1 MTKNRTIGKSTLSV
15 APIAFGANVFG
26 WTLNE
31 KESFHI
37 LDEFVDNGFN
47 LIDTADTY
55 SRWVPGNE
63 GGESETIIGN
73 WLKQGNKRDRIILAT
88 KFGGDM
94 GQGKKDLSAKYMRE
108 AVEKSLRRLQTDHID
123 LYQSH
128 YDDLETPVEETMEA
142 FNQLV
147 KEGKVRFIGA
157 SNLSA
162 ERIENSLKVSQEN
175 NWASYVSIQ
184 PLYNLYEREMFET
197 EYASLVKKHDLGVLN
212 YYALASGFLSG
223 KYRSESDLN
232 LSKRGPGIKKYLG
245 KRGFKILSAL
255 DTLALKYN
263 ATQARIAIAW
273 LLHKPGI
280 TAPIASA
287 TNKEQLFELLKAA
300 SLDLSRE
307 DVEYL
312 DQESAWQ

>member
-1 MTKNRTIGKSTLSV
+1 MKKRTLGKSSLSI

-26 WTLNE
+26 WTIDK

-55 SRWVPGNE
+55 SSWVPGNK

-73 WLKQGNKRDRIILAT
+73 WLKQGNKRDRIVLAT

-94 GQGKKDLSAKYMRE
+94 GQGKKGLSANYMKE
-108 AVEKSLRRLQTDHID
+108 AVEKSLKRLQTDYID

-128 YDDLETPVEETMEA
+128 YDDLETPQEETLEA

-147 KEGKVRFIGA
+147 QEGKVRFIGA

-162 ERIENSLKVSQEN
+162 ERINNSLKISKGN
-175 NWASYVSIQ
+175 DWASYVSVQ
-184 PLYNLYEREMFET
+184 PLYNLYDREKFET
-197 EYASLVKKHDLGVLN
+197 EYADLVKKHELGVLN

-223 KYRSESDLN
+223 KYRSENDLD

-245 KRGFKILSAL
+245 ERGFRILSAL
-255 DTLALKYN
+255 DNLALKYE

-273 LLHKPGI
+273 LLHKPEI

-287 TNKEQLFELLKAA
+287 TNQQQLSELLKAA
-300 SLDLSRE
+300 SQSLTKE
-307 DVEYL
+307 DMQYL
-312 DQESAWQ
+312 DRESAWK

>member
-1 MTKNRTIGKSTLSV
+1 MKNRTIGKSTLSV

-31 KESFHI
+31 KESFYI

-47 LIDTADTY
+47 LVDTADTY
-55 SRWVPGNE
+55 STWVPGNE
-63 GGESETIIGN
+63 GGESEIIIGN

-108 AVEKSLRRLQTDHID
+108 AVEKSLRRLQTDYID

-128 YDDLETPVEETMEA
+128 YDDLVTPVEETMEA

-147 KEGKVRFIGA
+147 KEGKVRFVGA

-162 ERIENSLKVSQEN
+162 ERIENSLKVSEEN

-184 PLYNLYEREMFET
+184 PLYNLYDREKFET
-197 EYASLVKKHDLGVLN
+197 EYASLVEKYDLGVLN

-223 KYRSESDLN
+223 KYRSENDLN
-232 LSKRGPGIKKYLG
+232 LSKRGPGVKKYLG
-245 KRGFKILSAL
+245 ERGFNILSAL

-287 TNKEQLFELLKAA
+287 TNKDQLFELLKAA
-300 SLDLSRE
+300 SLDLSKE
-307 DVEYL
+307 DVDFL
-312 DQESAWQ
+312 DQESAW

>member
-1 MTKNRTIGKSTLSV
+1 MKKRTLGKSNLSV

-55 SRWVPGNE
+55 STWVPGNQ

-73 WLKQGNKRDRIILAT
+73 WLKQGNKRDRIVLAT

-94 GQGKKDLSAKYMRE
+94 GQGKKDLSARYMKE
-108 AVEKSLRRLQTDHID
+108 AVEKSLKRLQTDYID

-128 YDDLETPVEETMEA
+128 YDDLETPQEETMEA

-147 KEGKVRFIGA
+147 QEGKVRYIGA

-162 ERIENSLKVSQEN
+162 ERIENSLKISKEN
-175 NWASYVSIQ
+175 NWASYISVQ
-184 PLYNLYEREMFET
+184 PLYNLYDREKFET
-197 EYASLVKKHDLGVLN
+197 EYADLVKKHELGVLN

-223 KYRSESDLN
+223 KYRGESDLN
-232 LSKRGPGIKKYLG
+232 LSKRGPGIKKYLDQ
-245 KRGFKILSAL
+245 RGFKILSAL
-255 DTLALKYN
+255 DTLAQKYN
-263 ATQARIAIAW
+263 TTQARIAIAW
-273 LLHKPGI
+273 LLHKPEI

-287 TNKEQLFELLKAA
+287 TNQDQLFELLKAA
-300 SLDLSRE
+300 EQSLSKE
-307 DVEYL
+307 DMNYL
-312 DQESAWQ
+312 DQESSWK

>member
-1 MTKNRTIGKSTLSV
+1 MKNRTIGKSTLSV

-31 KESFHI
+31 KESFNI

-55 SRWVPGNE
+55 STWVPGNE

-94 GQGKKDLSAKYMRE
+94 GQGKKDLSAKYMKE
-108 AVEKSLRRLQTDHID
+108 AVEKSLKRLQTDYID

-162 ERIENSLKVSQEN
+162 ERIESSLKVSEEN
-175 NWASYVSIQ
+175 NWASYISIQ
-184 PLYNLYEREMFET
+184 PLYNLYEREKFET
-197 EYASLVKKHDLGVLN
+197 EYASLVEKHELGVLN

-223 KYRSESDLN
+223 KYRSERDLN
-232 LSKRGPGIKKYLG
+232 LSQRGPGIKKYLG

-287 TNKEQLFELLKAA
+287 TTTEQLFELLKAA
-300 SLDLSRE
+300 SLDLSKE

-312 DQESAWQ
+312 DKESAWQ

>member
-1 MTKNRTIGKSTLSV
+1 MKNRTIGKSTLSV

-31 KESFHI
+31 KESFKI

-94 GQGKKDLSAKYMRE
+94 GQGKKDLSAKYMKE
-108 AVEKSLRRLQTDHID
+108 AVEKSLKRLQTDYID

-147 KEGKVRFIGA
+147 TEGKVRFIGA

-162 ERIENSLKVSQEN
+162 ERIESSLKVSEEN
-175 NWASYVSIQ
+175 NWASYISIQ
-184 PLYNLYEREMFET
+184 PLYNLYEREKFET
-197 EYASLVKKHDLGVLN
+197 EYASLVKKHELGVLN

-223 KYRSESDLN
+223 KYRSERDLN

-287 TNKEQLFELLKAA
+287 TNTEQLFELLKAA
-300 SLDLSRE
+300 SLNLSKE

>member
-1 MTKNRTIGKSTLSV
+1 MKNRTIGNSTLSV

-31 KESFHI
+31 KESFKI
-37 LDEFVDNGFN
+37 LDEFVDNGFS

-73 WLKQGNKRDRIILAT
+73 WLKQGSKRDCIVLAT
-88 KFGGDM
+88 KFGGDV
-94 GQGKKDLSAKYMRE
+94 GQGKKDLSAKYMKE
-108 AVEKSLRRLQTDHID
+108 AVEKSLKRLQTDHID

-142 FNQLV
+142 FDQLV
-147 KEGKVRFIGA
+147 KEGKVRYIGA

-162 ERIENSLKVSQEN
+162 ERIKQSLKASQEN

-184 PLYNLYEREMFET
+184 PLYNLYEREKFET
-197 EYASLVKKHDLGVLN
+197 EYASLVEEYNLGVLN

-223 KYRSESDLN
+223 KYRSEKDLS

-245 KRGFKILSAL
+245 KRGFEILSSL
-255 DTLALKYN
+255 DTLAYKYN

-273 LLHKPGI
+273 LLHKPGV

-287 TNKEQLFELLKAA
+287 TNTDQLFELLKAA
-300 SLDLSRE
+300 SLELSKE

-312 DQESAWQ
+312 DQVSAW

>member
-1 MTKNRTIGKSTLSV
+1 MKNRTIGKSTLSV

-31 KESFHI
+31 KESFKI

-55 SRWVPGNE
+55 STWVPGNE

-73 WLKQGNKRDRIILAT
+73 WIKQGNKRDRIILAT

-108 AVEKSLRRLQTDHID
+108 AVEKSLKRLQTDYID

-162 ERIENSLKVSQEN
+162 ERIESSLKVSQEN

-184 PLYNLYEREMFET
+184 PLYNLYEREKFET
-197 EYASLVKKHDLGVLN
+197 EYASLVNKYELGVLN

-223 KYRSESDLN
+223 KYRSEKDLS
-232 LSKRGPGIKKYLG
+232 LSQRGPGIKKYLG

-287 TNKEQLFELLKAA
+287 TNTEQLFELLKAA
-300 SLDLSRE
+300 SLDLSKE